1 MKTKKISLWFL
12 SLIFS
17 LSMIFA
23 ISTTLVKKKSTQI
36 VKAENTYK
44 FAYLSDLSVKSMDNV
59 GEYAINTTLNPN
71 DVLDGAIT
79 LKRGGG
85 AYNERYSKAITI
97 NRTSGSSEGKI
108 VYDLTGLNATR
119 FTAIIG
125 VNQFK
130 SDNQWANR
138 NTYPN
143 TATASFKVYGDGRE
157 LFNDAK
163 AYNPDSVQGAIDVN
177 ITGVKE
183 LTLASYDVGTQD
195 IMCEHAV
202 FANPRI
208 YGENLTVGQEANF
221 LYLSDFPYSY
231 KDYQDYYDNFS
242 INQAFPL
249 ADGSLVPLALKV
261 DGATQTFEKGLC
273 FQANC
278 KYGWDI
284 SGTGAYRLT
293 GLVGINQRDALAYDR
308 EGTVVVKINYRMNG
322 GDDVNL
328 KTTDVLTR
336 NTDAIPLD
344 INIPYGA
351 SNISIVVE
359 DGGDGNAFD
368 NATLADLKLYCDY
381 AYLSDMTTSAT
392 DIGFGDLLNDTVLE
406 GKSTLFNVITEP
418 SVTHSVDTYFDKCV
432 FMHAS
437 SSAEYDVSGMNATVF
452 SAFVGI
458 VSTKTANYVQNATFN
473 VKASSDG
480 TNFTLLQALTMSR
493 TDQMGRIQVNIPANT
508 VKIRVE
514 TSTSN
519 TNSAHTVYC
528 MPRVFANTPY
538 ATRAI
543 SLTSSND
550 SLKVG
555 ETANISLYSCSYGSI
570 VKKASNASFSI
581 SSNNTGIVTVDD
593 NAKTIKAVG
602 EGEAIIETTYT
613 EGSVTISTNMKVLV
627 GSASSNANKQMELA
641 SPDGNTKLIVTLN
654 NSWIDYS
661 AVKNGKLF
669 VEKSRIGLNNTSL
682 GDFTNG
688 FTYRSMTSKTLI
700 DETYKTYSGK
710 FLSNRDYCYE
720 QSITFAHGSDLFTV
734 VGRAYNDGVAF
745 RYIIQKADGGEF
757 TVTDEDTQ
765 ITIPFFSRF
774 YSCVMPDT
782 TGKTYTH
789 EQTASETMISQFGG
803 LKTIPFMYKTP
814 DGLYCLM
821 TEADLTGNYWG
832 SCVTSIYT
840 KTMKLN
846 HSAQQTGA
854 VTLNGQAKLPWR
866 VFIAGT
872 LEEVIKSQMVENVA
886 TRADTSG
893 TDWDWVEAGVTAWS
907 WMSGLNAPST
917 GNWFSPTYGQGYQGN
932 PEAIKKYID
941 LAAEM
946 GWKYFIMDEGWQPW
960 VAKANKNNVLNYTGD
975 YDREEIKPGYQNFDR
990 WYEGVYDW
998 MTSKSKYWTQG
1009 YESTVTYTAGSY
1021 TGEKIID
1028 YANRKG
1034 VKLIAWLHTGICDTP
1049 TRMDR
1054 VFSMLQDIGI
1064 AGIKIDFFDS
1074 ENQATMEIY
1083 QELYQKTAQYHLL
1096 GNFHGSNK
1104 PSGERVTYPNV
1115 TNREA
1120 INGEENNNT
1129 RINQHSI
1136 LAYVRGTVGPTDL
1149 TPYVTTVGKGDTNMA
1164 SQMAFSVIYESG
1176 MTCFASTADEYLAL
1190 SDDIKY
1196 YYRNFPGRWAD
1207 LKLLSGEV
1215 GENMSIARKTADG
1228 KWYIG
1233 SISET
1238 SRTDTF
1244 SLDFLDSG
1252 ENYIAHVYTDKADR
1266 KSVDCEIKT
1275 LKSTDTLSLSQ
1286 RANGGYVV
1294 VLVKESAEKE
1304 YDINKASVS
1313 NGTISTNVSSAKQG
1327 DIVTVSATPN
1337 EGYELVSITVDGK
1350 AISGNTFTMPA
1361 SDVTVSA
1368 TFRAI
1373 EYTITTA
1380 SVSNGTLNTNVSKAT
1395 KGTTVTVTAT
1405 PSAGYKLASITVN
1418 GTVISGNTFTMP
1430 ASAVTVS
1437 ATFTAIEY
1445 TITTASVSNG
1455 TLSTNVSKATI
1466 GTMITVTAT
1475 PSAGYELESITV
1487 NGTAISGN
1495 TFTMPAGNVTVS
1507 ATFKAIEYTI
1517 THLGSVNG
1525 KLIIS
1530 ATKATVGQTITITTI
1545 PDEGYVLQEIKLNG
1559 KTFSGTS
1566 FTMPAHN
1573 VTIGAIFK
1581 AIEYTVTTASV
1592 SNGTL
1597 SVDVTK
1603 AAKGT
1608 TVTVT
1613 ATANTGY
1620 KLASITVNGSAISGN
1635 TFTMPAGDV
1644 TVGATFVAEE
1654 YSITVNTDGN
1664 GSATA
1669 SLSVA
1674 KIGDLIT
1681 IAVTPN
1687 ENYELD
1693 KVLVNGSAISGLSF
1707 TMPADSVTVTVSF
1720 KLKQQTSSSS
1730 SSEESSSS
1738 SSEESSSS
1746 SSSSIEESSS
1756 SSSEITS
1763 SESSS
1768 SSKDSQD
1775 TSSSS
1780 SSSEISSSN
1789 SSTSASQTGSSSSYK
1804 PAKKGGCNASVASS
1818 LGLLPLCLIA
1828 FAIIVFLKK
1837 RND

>member
-1 MKTKKISLWFL
+1 MKTKRISLWFL

-23 ISTTLVKKKSTQI
+23 ISATLSKKSSIQT

-44 FAYLSDLSVKSMDNV
+44 FAYLSDLTYTRTENV
-59 GEYAINTTLNPN
+59 GEFAINTTLNPG

-138 NTYPN
+138 TNFPN
-143 TATASFKVYGDGRE
+143 SATASFKIYGDDRE

-163 AYNPDSVQGAIDVN
+163 AYNPDSVQGAIDVD

-261 DGATQTFEKGLC
+261 NGATQTFEKGLC

-293 GLVGINQRDALAYDR
+293 GLVGINQRDALSYDR

-322 GDDVNL
+322 GNDVNL
-328 KTTDVLTR
+328 KTTGVLTR

-392 DIGFGDLLNDTVLE
+392 NIGFGDLLNDTVLE

-418 SVTHSVDTYFDKCV
+418 AITHSVDTYFDKCV

-458 VSTKTANYVQNATFN
+458 VSTKTADYVQNATFN

-480 TNFTLLQALTMSR
+480 TNYTLLQSVTVSR
-493 TDQMGRIQVNIPANT
+493 TSQMGRIQVNIPANT

-519 TNSAHTVYC
+519 TNSAHTLYC

-570 VKKASNASFSI
+570 VKKASNASFTI
-581 SSNNTGIVTVDD
+581 SSTNTGIVTVDD
-593 NAKTIKAVG
+593 NAKTITAVG
-602 EGEAIIETTYT
+602 EGEAIIRTTYT
-613 EGSVTISTNMKVLV
+613 EGSVTISTDMKVLV
-627 GSASSNANKQMELA
+627 GSASSTANKQMELA

-745 RYIIQKADGGEF
+745 RYIIQKADGGSF

-782 TGKTYTH
+782 SGKTYTH

-840 KTMKLN
+840 KIMKLN

-872 LEEVIKSQMVENVA
+872 LEEVIKSQIVENVA

-932 PEAIKKYID
+932 PEAIKQYID

-946 GWKYFIMDEGWQPW
+946 GWKYFVMDEGWQPW
-960 VAKANKNNVLNYTGD
+960 VSIGNKNNVNNYTGD
-975 YDREEIKPGYQNFDR
+975 YDREEIKPGYQNFAR

-1064 AGIKIDFFDS
+1064 AGIKVDFFDS
-1074 ENQATMEIY
+1074 ESQETIDIY
-1083 QELYQKTAQYHLL
+1083 QQLYQKTAQYHLL

-1115 TNREA
+1115 INREA

-1129 RINQHSI
+1129 RVNQHSI

-1149 TPYVTTVGKGDTNMA
+1149 TPYITTVGKGDTNMA

-1176 MTCFASTADEYLAL
+1176 ITCFASTVDEYRAL
-1190 SDDIKY
+1190 SEDVKY
-1196 YYRNFPGRWAD
+1196 YYKNFPGRWAD

-1244 SLDFLDSG
+1244 SLNFLDSG
-1252 ENYIAHVYTDKADR
+1252 ENYIAHIYTDKADR
-1266 KSVDCEIKT
+1266 NSVDCQIKT
-1275 LKSTDTLSLSQ
+1275 LKSTDTLTLSQ
-1286 RANGGYVV
+1286 RANGGYAV
-1294 VLVKESAEKE
+1294 VLVKESAEKD
-1304 YDINKASVS
+1304 YNINKASVS
-1313 NGTISTNVSSAKQG
+1313 NGTISTDVSSAKQG
-1327 DIVTVSATPN
+1327 DTVTVTATPN
-1337 EGYELVSITVDGK
+1337 EGYELVSITVDGQ

-1361 SDVTVSA
+1361 SNVTVSA
-1368 TFRAI
+1368 TFR
-1373 EYTITTA
+1373 
-1380 SVSNGTLNTNVSKAT
+1380 
-1395 KGTTVTVTAT
+1395 
-1405 PSAGYKLASITVN
+1405 
-1418 GTVISGNTFTMP
+1418 
-1430 ASAVTVS
+1430 
-1437 ATFTAIEY
+1437 
-1445 TITTASVSNG
+1445 
-1455 TLSTNVSKATI
+1455 
-1466 GTMITVTAT
+1466 
-1475 PSAGYELESITV
+1475 
-1487 NGTAISGN
+1487 
-1495 TFTMPAGNVTVS
+1495 
-1507 ATFKAIEYTI
+1507 AIEYTI

-1545 PDEGYVLQEIKLNG
+1545 PNEGYVLQEIKLNG
-1559 KTFSGTS
+1559 QTFSGTS

-1581 AIEYTVTTASV
+1581 AIEYTVTTESV

-1603 AAKGT
+1603 ATKGT

-1613 ATANTGY
+1613 ATANKGY

-1669 SLSVA
+1669 SINVA
-1674 KIGDLIT
+1674 KIGDVIT

-1707 TMPADSVTVTVSF
+1707 TMPADNVTVTVSF
-1720 KLKQQTSSSS
+1720 KLKQTS
-1730 SSEESSSS
+1730 SSSS

-1746 SSSSIEESSS
+1746 SSSS
-1756 SSSEITS
+1756 EISS

-1768 SSKDSQD
+1768 SSETSQDTSSSSQD

-1780 SSSEISSSN
+1780 SSSEITSSN
-1789 SSTSASQTGSSSSYK
+1789 SSQTGSESSSYK
-1804 PAKKGGCNASVASS
+1804 PAKKGGCKSSVASS